1 MDAWRILKVAY
12 VIGSEGGRATLG
24 MLADLVRGAGGGA
37 FEGGLRGGKGKGK
50 AREKK
55 PLDLGVI
62 CAGKVDMSKE
72 VSVF

>member
-1 MDAWRILKVAY
+1 LDAWRILKVAY

-24 MLADLVRGAGGGA
+24 MLADLVRGAG
-37 FEGGLRGGKGKGK
+37 RGGKGKGK